1 MFEEIKKDK
10 HIERLK
16 KKIRKLQKDKDS
28 DYQLYQIEIDQL
40 KSEIHRLTTLETE
53 HKKINVLNMSS
64 VTYIDCF
71 KSG

>member
-40 KSEIHRLTTLETE
+40 KSEIHRLTT
-53 HKKINVLNMSS
+53 
-64 VTYIDCF
+64 
-71 KSG
+71 